1 MIDSLD
7 LFFKKYSYKF
17 PKGYPDINNE
27 QDINILADLLES
39 IGINLQE
46 QQTKMEFPDKDFK
59 KEDTEGFK
67 DKFIDLINNTSEEEL
82 EKDPIYKSLFKRLK
96 NFKGNLLE
104 SFKKELEKRNIGPL
118 YKAIYNIAEDF
129 GEADDLYN
137 YLISGDQTK
146 SLNSIGTLN
155 DLYDDA
161 SKYISK
167 DLFDVLSKKGDISI
181 GNVMM
186 GKGELA
192 IILMVNDAKKID
204 NKEKGDVQIG
214 DQKYEI
220 KGDKARFSGK
230 GIGAGREGNISQ
242 VYSDLAEKYNI
253 ESDESLN
260 NYIFNILSENPDAV
274 SDINNV
280 LNKIYPNSNDIK
292 LTSENIKSSD
302 DIRKVLLKKYIT
314 GYTSERPDTKYLFIT
329 KNGAYQIF
337 TVEQLFENL
346 NKLKF
351 TGITKSSAYP
361 QINL

>member
-1 MIDSLD
+1 MDSLD

-17 PKGYPDINNE
+17 PKGYPDMNNE
-27 QDINILADLLES
+27 QDINVLADLLES

-46 QQTKMEFPDKDFK
+46 QEQMKLDFPDKDFK

-67 DKFIDLINNTSEEEL
+67 TKFIDLINNTSDEEL

-96 NFKGNLLE
+96 NFKGNLLDN
-104 SFKKELEKRNIGPL
+104 FKKELENRNIGPL

-137 YLISGDQTK
+137 YLISDDQTK
-146 SLNSIGTLN
+146 SLNSIGTLD
-155 DLYDDA
+155 DLYSDA
-161 SKYISK
+161 SKYISR

-192 IILMVNDAKKID
+192 IILMMNNAKKVD

-214 DQKYEI
+214 DQRYEI

-242 VYSDLAEKYNI
+242 IYSDLAEKYNV

-260 NYIFNILSENPDAV
+260 NYIFNILSEKPDAI
-274 SDINNV
+274 SDINNI
-280 LNKIYPNSNDIK
+280 LNKIYPNSTDIK
-292 LTSENIKSSD
+292 LSPENIKSSD
-302 DIRKVLLKKYIT
+302 SIKNILLKKYIT
-314 GYTSERPDTKYLFIT
+314 GYISERPDTKYLFIT
-329 KNGAYQIF
+329 KKGAYQIL
-337 TVEQLFENL
+337 TTEQLLENL
-346 NKLKF
+346 NKYKF

>member
-17 PKGYPDINNE
+17 PKGYPDMNNE
-27 QDINILADLLES
+27 QDINVLADLLES
-39 IGINLQE
+39 IGVNLQE
-46 QQTKMEFPDKDFK
+46 EEANLFKNKDFK
-59 KEDTEGFK
+59 KEDTENFK
-67 DKFIDLINNTSEEEL
+67 NKFIDLINNTSEEEL

-104 SFKKELEKRNIGPL
+104 SFKKELENRNIGPL

-137 YLISGDQTK
+137 YLISDNQTK
-146 SLNSIGTLN
+146 SLNSIGTLD
-155 DLYDDA
+155 DLYRDA
-161 SKYISK
+161 SKYISR

-192 IILMVNDAKKID
+192 IILMMDNTKKID

-260 NYIFNILSENPDAV
+260 NYIFNILNEKSDAI
-274 SDINNV
+274 SDINNI

-292 LTSENIKSSD
+292 LTPENTKSSD
-302 DIRKVLLKKYIT
+302 SIRNILLKKYIT
-314 GYTSERPDTKYLFIT
+314 GYISEHPDTKYLFIT
-329 KNGAYQIF
+329 KTGGYQIL
-337 TVEQLFENL
+337 TAEQLLESTTRY
-346 NKLKF
+346 KF

-361 QINL
+361 QIIL